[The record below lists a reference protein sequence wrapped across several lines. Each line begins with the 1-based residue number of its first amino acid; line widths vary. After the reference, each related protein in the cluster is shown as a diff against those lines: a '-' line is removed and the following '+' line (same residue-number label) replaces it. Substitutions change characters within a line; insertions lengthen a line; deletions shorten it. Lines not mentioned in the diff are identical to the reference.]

1 MQKAEDVDKGRI
13 DMSLKTDPIVG
24 NGVCMIITEVEEEII
39 ITIIMTETTDLNI
52 GLIVGLGIETM
63 EMAIDEMI
71 DIKIDQVIGEI
82 ISAKLM
88 EIKGT
93 EIGV

>member
-1 MQKAEDVDKGRI
+1 
-13 DMSLKTDPIVG
+13 
-24 NGVCMIITEVEEEII
+24 MIITEVEEEII

-52 GLIVGLGIETM
+52 GLIVGLGIKTM

>member
-1 MQKAEDVDKGRI
+1 
-13 DMSLKTDPIVG
+13 MSLKTDPIVG